1 MTKPTFSRGANTNPF
16 GKCSVDVKFVVPPMI
31 EDICKRLSVKDGNWS
46 EYLRNLMVA
55 DAFGQ
60 IGAQFGEP
68 HPSRDV
74 EQALA
79 VLAFKEHMSTEEYK
93 QQVLFEHVNGRCHGL
108 KVSGHEQ

>member
-1 MTKPTFSRGANTNPF
+1 MPQSNFSRSANTDSF

-31 EDICKRLSVKDGNWS
+31 EDICKRLAVNSKNWS

-60 IGAQFGEP
+60 VGVQFGEP
-68 HPSRDV
+68 HPDRDV

-79 VLAFKEHMSTEEYK
+79 VLAFKEQMSTEEYK
-93 QQVLFEHVNGRCHGL
+93 QKVLFEHVNGRCHGVRMSES
-108 KVSGHEQ
+108 K